1 VLETGPPEAEY
12 SYPAI
17 IQAADGQVH
26 ILYTWNRKK
35 IRHVTLKG
43 IE

>member
-1 VLETGPPEAEY
+1 VLETGPPSAEY

-17 IQAADGQVH
+17 IQAANGDVH

-35 IRHVTLKG
+35 IKHVVVATR
-43 IE
+43 